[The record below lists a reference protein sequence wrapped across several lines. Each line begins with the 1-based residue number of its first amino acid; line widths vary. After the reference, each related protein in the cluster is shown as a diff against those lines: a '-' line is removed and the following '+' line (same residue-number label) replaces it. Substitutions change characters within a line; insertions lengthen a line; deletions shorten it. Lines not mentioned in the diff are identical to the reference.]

1 MRIVGGEAGGRRL
14 VAPPGRG
21 TRPTSDRVREAIF
34 DVLGS
39 LGPVVGL
46 SMEGATVADLFAGS
60 GALGMEALSR
70 GAGRV
75 AFVDRDE
82 RAVATIRAN
91 LSSTSLAGSRAVVHR
106 SDAERWLATAP
117 ACDLVLCDPPYAFDH
132 WAALLAALEPVAGL
146 LVLEA
151 GRPLDLG
158 PAWRALKMKH
168 YGSTVVMVAAPAG
181 PPAEPIDQEG
191 GT

>member
-46 SMEGATVADLFAGS
+46 RVDGATVADLFAGS
-60 GALGMEALSR
+60 GALGIEALSR

-75 AFVDRDE
+75 AFVDRDD
-82 RAVATIRAN
+82 RAVRAVRAN
-91 LSSTSLAGSRAVVHR
+91 LSSTGLEGPRAVVHR
-106 SDAERWLATAP
+106 ADAERWLAAAP
-117 ACDLVLCDPPYAFDH
+117 ALDLVLCDPPYAFDR
-132 WAALLAALEPVAGL
+132 WPALLAALEPVAGL
-146 LVLEA
+146 VVLEA

-158 PAWRALKMKH
+158 PSWRVLKMKH
-168 YGSTVVMVAAPAG
+168 YGSTVVMVAQVAG
-181 PPAEPIDQEG
+181 QEG
-191 GT
+191 GI